1 MQPAPQP
8 SAPPTDV
15 AAYVRAIES
24 CFLEIRGRGV
34 QWSPED
40 GARALS
46 WHAAG
51 LPLGAALR
59 VLAARVQAYRFRHGE
74 KARIPMSLAWYEP
87 AILDQCKHLQRLGSE
102 LPLPLGSDAAQVP
115 EVAEEPGLVDL
126 LDEVPHLLATQPG
139 PVAERAYR
147 QAFTLLDEAL
157 QPGHTLDDDGQDA
170 LLEKCRARMLKTLE
184 QGLDEAEAARMAA
197 EIDAKLQP
205 FRGQLSR
212 KALASR
218 RQALVQAWL
227 VAHHGVRLPTRRGWR
242 VGGHEG

>member
-1 MQPAPQP
+1 MHHAPQTPP
-8 SAPPTDV
+8 SET

-59 VLAARVQAYRFRHGE
+59 VLAARVQAYRFRHGD
-74 KARIPMSLAWYEP
+74 KARVPMSLAWYEP
-87 AILDQCKHLQRLGSE
+87 AILDQCKHLQKLGRE
-102 LPLPLGSDAAQVP
+102 LTLAPEAAP
-115 EVAEEPGLVDL
+115 EPGLVDL
-126 LDEVPHLLATQPG
+126 LADVPDLLATQPG

-147 QAFTLLDEAL
+147 QAFDLLDEAL
-157 QPGHTLDDDGQDA
+157 RPGESDTAIEPLSDAEEDA
-170 LLEKCRARMLKTLE
+170 LLVRCRARMLKTLE
-184 QGLDEAEAARMAA
+184 QGLAEADALRMAA
-197 EIDAKLQP
+197 EVDGRLAP
-205 FRGQLSR
+205 FAGQLSR

-218 RQALVQAWL
+218 RTALVQSWL
-227 VAHHGVRLPTRRGWR
+227 VAHHGVRLPTRRGWIA
-242 VGGHEG
+242 GAHEG